1 MNPFMFSH
9 LPFAMQAPRSG
20 VAANLPVNP
29 DMQALLMQMQQ
40 NPMMSAAGQSVPQ
53 QSWTGGQFNM
63 APRPA
68 SPITPAPPAAA
79 PAAPTTG
86 LSGPGAP
93 VWTQEQFTPQAQ
105 GRNAYRQ
112 PDTPAPGG
120 YVWNSAFGYW
130 QPQADY
136 NWENNKGGSE

>member
-1 MNPFMFSH
+1 MNPYLFSH
-9 LPFAMQAPRSG
+9 LPYAMGQQAPKSG
-20 VAANLPVNP
+20 VAANLPMNP
-29 DMQALLMQMQQ
+29 EMQALLMQMQQ
-40 NPMMSAAGQSVPQ
+40 NPLMSATGQGVPQ
-53 QSWTGGQFNM
+53 HSWTGSQFNM
-63 APRPA
+63 APRPMTPPVA
-68 SPITPAPPAAA
+68 PAPPAAA
-79 PAAPTTG
+79 PGAG

-130 QPQADY
+130 QPQKDY
-136 NWENNKGGSE
+136 DWENNKGGSE